1 MRAMKQELAK
11 LNIAISVIAPGIT
24 MTPILHV
31 NRDLTSIQEW
41 ATHMRK
47 QGVAINK
54 AETIALAV
62 CYLIDGG
69 ISSNGKGLLIQEDE
83 IAELESGIAKTRKLW
98 MGERM
103 LNLFRGGRDAPLFS
117 RL

>member
-1 MRAMKQELAK
+1 MKQELAK

-24 MTPILHV
+24 MTPILRI

-41 ATHMRK
+41 ATQMKKH
-47 QGVAINK
+47 GVPINK

-69 ISSNGKGLLIQEDE
+69 MRSNGKGLLIQEDE

-103 LNLFRGGRDAPLFS
+103 LKLFRGGRDAPLFS
-117 RL
+117 RI